1 MLIAAGVGLVLELV
15 RMLRWK
21 SFPLSPLAIGLGVV
35 IPPDSS
41 IAMFAGAG
49 FFWWMSRRYADRPR
63 TMGYRLWVDTLEPI
77 CAGMI
82 AGAALIGIA
91 DVLVRVFLL

>member
-1 MLIAAGVGLVLELV
+1 MLELV
-15 RMLRWK
+15 RILRRGG
-21 SFPLSPLAIGLGVV
+21 FPLSPLAIGLGVV
-35 IPPDSS
+35 IPPDST

-49 FFWWMSRRYADRPR
+49 FFWLMHRRYEPR
-63 TMGYRLWVDTLEPI
+63 KESRGHMLWVDTQEPI

-82 AGAALIGIA
+82 AGAALVGIT